1 MLLERARR
9 LWVDLAR
16 VPGGFPEPGQVRVVV
31 SAGSR
36 LCPDGWAG
44 VVAVGGAVLAT
55 VPDEDSAALLRAAL
69 TGLGDHG
76 LGDHGLGDHGGAPL
90 GLTGSEG
97 RDGAPRWLIGLGDL
111 GGLPRALAV
120 EDVLG
125 PASLAYVDAGGF
137 VAVHGGVAVERL
149 PAGDVRVREL
159 LDASDPAE
167 AGESGLREIVSDAFV
182 VREGLEVVAVAGYRP
197 WLDTAAH
204 VSVLTAAGRRGEG
217 LAKVVASAAVA
228 DALERGL
235 LPQWRA
241 RPEASRRVARALGF
255 DEVGGQVS
263 VKLRG

>member
-76 LGDHGLGDHGGAPL
+76 GAPL

-97 RDGAPRWLIGLGDL
+97 RDGAPRWLIDLGDL

-125 PASLAYVDAGGF
+125 PASLAYVDAGAF

>member
-1 MLLERARR
+1 MLLDRARR
-9 LWVDLAR
+9 LWVDLAQ
-16 VPGGFPEPGQVRVVV
+16 VPGGFPEPGQARVVV
-31 SAGSR
+31 SPESR

-44 VVAVGGAVLAT
+44 VVAIGGAVLAT
-55 VPDEDSAALLRAAL
+55 VPDEDSAAPLRAAL

-76 LGDHGLGDHGGAPL
+76 LGDHGGAPP

-111 GGLPRALAV
+111 WGLPRALAV

-125 PASLAYVDAGGF
+125 PASLAYVDAAGF
-137 VAVHGGVAVERL
+137 VAVHGGAAVERL
-149 PAGDVRVREL
+149 PSGDVRVREL